1 MAKITIPL
9 SETLQARIVELCNLK
24 GVDYISFIGNRQSL
38 LIGAI
43 GTEFLKF
50 VDTGISCDTDTDI
63 AIRVPSKIIKTI
75 ATVGFIDLIISD
87 RLTIQ
92 KRNTQTNVVAQISLP
107 LEADFNSDLL
117 YRLNSSA
124 KQYNGPQISMNEVI
138 ALKDLL
144 RLGNIGVQVKDGRAF
159 IYGNGYYVYMPF
171 PSEYAFVMSND
182 CLAMM
187 ASFVNKSGKVQLFAE
202 SGYII
207 AKRDNICFGWKK
219 TRQFIED
226 MWDIFSKETPLAE
239 VSCDLWPVGS
249 IIKGITI
256 EKTMSYTCVLDFR
269 QGCAVIQ
276 AGTLGTY
283 KLMFSNPS
291 ASCDYVAN
299 VPFAIFKHIM
309 SASSTDLQHIT
320 FKIYSS
326 FLCIQWGN
334 IQVLVVGDISDT

>member
-24 GVDYISFIGNRQSL
+24 GVDYISFIGNQSNL

-50 VDTGISCDTDTDI
+50 VDTGISCETDADI
-63 AIRVPSKIIKTI
+63 AIRVPSKIIKTV
-75 ATVGFIDLIISD
+75 ATVGYIDLIISD

-92 KRNTQTNVVAQISLP
+92 KRNTQTSIVAQITLP
-107 LEADFNSDLL
+107 LEADFNGDLL
-117 YRLNSSA
+117 HQLNFSA
-124 KQYNGPQISMNEVI
+124 KQYDGPQISMNQVI

-171 PSEYAFVMSND
+171 PTEYAFVMSND

-187 ASFVNKSGKVQLFAE
+187 AAFVNKSGKVQLFSE
-202 SGYII
+202 SGFII

-219 TRQFIED
+219 TRQFMED
-226 MWDIFSKETPLAE
+226 MWSIFSKETPLAE

-249 IIKGITI
+249 IIKGIAI
-256 EKTMSYTCVLDFR
+256 EKTSTYSCTLDFKQGCVL
-269 QGCAVIQ
+269 IQ

-283 KLMFSNPS
+283 KLMFSTPS
-291 ASCDYVAN
+291 ASCGYTAT
-299 VPFAIFKHIM
+299 VPFTIFKHIM
-309 SASSTDLQHIT
+309 SSSATDLQHIT
-320 FKIYSS
+320 FKIYGS
-326 FLCIQWGN
+326 FLCIQWGS
-334 IQVLVVGDISDT
+334 IQVLVVGDICDA